1 MISLSKLND
10 GLTLLDSMCL
20 TNNFIGDLTKIRY
33 QQLCI
38 IPLCPCG
45 YLIRATQNLNNC
57 FLSQAQALF
66 NGVQL
71 CYIREGEIR
80 VLRPDLETQ
89 ANI

>member
-10 GLTLLDSMCL
+10 GLTLLDYKGNSECKRL
-20 TNNFIGDLTKIRY
+20 
-33 QQLCI
+33 
-38 IPLCPCG
+38 
-45 YLIRATQNLNNC
+45 

-80 VLRPDLETQ
+80 VLRPNLETQ
-89 ANI
+89 ANILIFYTF